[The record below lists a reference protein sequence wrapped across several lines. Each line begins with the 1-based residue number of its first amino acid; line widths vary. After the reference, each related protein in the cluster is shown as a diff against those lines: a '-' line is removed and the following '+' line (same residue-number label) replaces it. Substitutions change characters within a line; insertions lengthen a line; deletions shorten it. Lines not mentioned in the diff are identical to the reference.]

1 MTPLTEAV
9 RAKIMGLKVDNQAY
23 LELFEAIAADA
34 NIRGVPS
41 ATLVV
46 TIYGEDDLSPG
57 DWAPELHFVV
67 RQVAEPEPEP
77 EPEQESND

>member
-1 MTPLTEAV
+1 MTLTEAIK
-9 RAKIMGLKVDNQAY
+9 AKIMGLKVNNQAY

-34 NIRGVPS
+34 AMRDVPS
-41 ATLVV
+41 ATCIVPV
-46 TIYGEDDLSPG
+46 YEYGDLSPG

-67 RQVAEPEPEP
+67 RQVAEPEPES